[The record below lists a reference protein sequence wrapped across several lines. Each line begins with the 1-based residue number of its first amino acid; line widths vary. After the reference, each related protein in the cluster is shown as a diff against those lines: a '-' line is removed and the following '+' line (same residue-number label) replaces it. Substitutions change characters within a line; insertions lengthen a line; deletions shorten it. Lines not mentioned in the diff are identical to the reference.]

1 MLRVNSPVKPRRAPS
16 PGKTRSGPRD
26 GRARGRSPKGGG
38 GGPRQGQKDSSG
50 GGQQD
55 PLMDDNQV
63 MTNEEE
69 ERAHAYLS
77 KVRRRMSRSLSP
89 GNKRWYLKDTF
100 LKMIVHPCL
109 EISGIQKDFYFLGP
123 VTLFKFQ

>member
-1 MLRVNSPVKPRRAPS
+1 MKPRRAPS

-38 GGPRQGQKDSSG
+38 GGQSRPGQKDS
-50 GGQQD
+50 GQQD

-89 GNKRWYLKDTF
+89 GNTR
-100 LKMIVHPCL
+100 
-109 EISGIQKDFYFLGP
+109 
-123 VTLFKFQ
+123 

>member
-1 MLRVNSPVKPRRAPS
+1 MFPVDFLPALLNYSDQRSFLGVFNFYKVKDTKVIMASFIYRVNSPVKPRRAPS

-38 GGPRQGQKDSSG
+38 GGQARPGQKDS
-50 GGQQD
+50 GQQD

-89 GNKRWYLKDTF
+89 GT
-100 LKMIVHPCL
+100 
-109 EISGIQKDFYFLGP
+109 
-123 VTLFKFQ
+123 

>member
-1 MLRVNSPVKPRRAPS
+1 MKPRRAPS

-38 GGPRQGQKDSSG
+38 GGQARQGQKDS
-50 GGQQD
+50 GQQD

-89 GNKRWYLKDTF
+89 GSILKD
-100 LKMIVHPCL
+100 IVL
-109 EISGIQKDFYFLGP
+109 ENDHKSLPRYLRNQE
-123 VTLFKFQ
+123 

>member
-1 MLRVNSPVKPRRAPS
+1 MKPRRAPS

-38 GGPRQGQKDSSG
+38 GVPRPGQKDS
-50 GGQQD
+50 GQQD

-89 GNKRWYLKDTF
+89 GTYVLQDSILKD
-100 LKMIVHPCL
+100 IGL
-109 EISGIQKDFYFLGP
+109 ENDHKSLPRYLRNQE
-123 VTLFKFQ
+123 